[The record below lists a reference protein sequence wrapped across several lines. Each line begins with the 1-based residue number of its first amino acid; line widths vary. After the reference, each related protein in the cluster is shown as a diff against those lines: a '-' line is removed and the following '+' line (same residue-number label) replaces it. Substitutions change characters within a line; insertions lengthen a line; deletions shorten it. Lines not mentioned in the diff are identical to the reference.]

1 MKKLIEFPQLI
12 YDSEKCD
19 YSIEKSELKNDS
31 CNTTEVLETTP
42 IVPRSEEEV
51 VTSQISN

>member
-1 MKKLIEFPQLI
+1 MKKLIEFPRLI

-19 YSIEKSELKNDS
+19 YSIENAELKNDS
-31 CNTTEVLETTP
+31 CSTTEVLETTP